1 MDHCAELEQEAER
14 SREEAERMLE
24 VSKELGAELE
34 RYKDEL
40 QRYKEEIEDLKYD
53 NEAKV
58 RDHSLLFFIAVAQL
72 LLFKISTRF
81 HVQVHFV

>member
-1 MDHCAELEQEAER
+1 
-14 SREEAERMLE
+14 MLE

-58 RDHSLLFFIAVAQL
+58 RS
-72 LLFKISTRF
+72 
-81 HVQVHFV
+81 